1 MILSGQQILEY
12 GIVEKSDNVNPQPNS
27 IDLKLT
33 GVYYPVTKE
42 IGKKLSE
49 EDFHE
54 VDKFV
59 IKDISAWRKRLAKS
73 TNYYHLDYDTKYL
86 FGVQKINL
94 SPRLLPT
101 TTIEN
106 DQLCATYEKKY
117 FTAEIKP
124 KSSWSRRG
132 WMMSPNHFDS
142 GFVGDGAVIIRT
154 PQYQDGM
161 PNKITVNTDM
171 YFAQL
176 VVSDAYPTENYN
188 GQYQGSKF

>member
-1 MILSGQQILEY
+1 MILSGKDIVKY
-12 GIVEKSDNVNPQPNS
+12 GILSDVETDAIQPNS
-27 IDLKLT
+27 CDLKLT

-42 IGKKLSE
+42 LGKKLSE

-54 VDKFV
+54 VFPLLETRENGH
-59 IKDISAWRKRLAKS
+59 IISTEYK
-73 TNYYHLDYDTKYL
+73 LDYDTKYL
-86 FGVQKINL
+86 FGVQKIDL

-106 DQLCATYEKKY
+106 DQLYATSEEKY

-142 GFVGDGAVIIRT
+142 GFAGNGAVIIRT
-154 PQYQDGM
+154 PQHQDGM
-161 PNKITVNTDM
+161 PSQITVNTDM

>member
-1 MILSGQQILEY
+1 MILPGNDIVKF
-12 GIVEKSDNVNPQPNS
+12 GIVSDVETNAIQPNS

-54 VDKFV
+54 VDKSFTIEKNFPDKYSV
-59 IKDISAWRKRLAKS
+59 EEI
-73 TNYYHLDYDTKYL
+73 YEYELDYDTKYL

-106 DQLCATYEKKY
+106 DQLCATTEEKY

-124 KSSWSRRG
+124 KSSWSIRSWEFFG
-132 WMMSPNHFDS
+132 NLWDT
-142 GFVGDGAVIIRT
+142 GFSNTGFILVRT
-154 PQYQDGM
+154 PQFRKGM
-161 PNKITVNTDM
+161 PEKITVNTDM

-176 VVSDAYPTENYN
+176 KVSDAYPTENYVRVM
-188 GQYQGSKF
+188 GR

>member
-27 IDLKLT
+27 VDLKLT

-54 VDKFV
+54 VDKSFTIEKNFLDKYSV
-59 IKDISAWRKRLAKS
+59 EEI
-73 TNYYHLDYDTKYL
+73 YEYELDYDTKYL

-124 KSSWSRRG
+124 KSSWSIRSWEFFG
-132 WMMSPNHFDS
+132 NLWDT
-142 GFVGDGAVIIRT
+142 GFSNTGFILVRT
-154 PQYQDGM
+154 PQFRKGM
-161 PNKITVNTDM
+161 PEKITVNTDM

-176 VVSDAYPTENYN
+176 KVSDAYPTENYVRVM
-188 GQYQGSKF
+188 GR

>member
-54 VDKFV
+54 VDKSFTIEKNFLDKYSV
-59 IKDISAWRKRLAKS
+59 EEI
-73 TNYYHLDYDTKYL
+73 YEYELDYDTKYL

-124 KSSWSRRG
+124 KSSWSIRSWEFFG
-132 WMMSPNHFDS
+132 NLWDT
-142 GFVGDGAVIIRT
+142 GFSNTGFILVRT
-154 PQYQDGM
+154 PQFRKGM
-161 PNKITVNTDM
+161 PEKITVNTDM

-176 VVSDAYPTENYN
+176 KVSDAYPTENYVRVM
-188 GQYQGSKF
+188 GR

>member
-54 VDKFV
+54 VDKSFTIEKNFPDKYSV
-59 IKDISAWRKRLAKS
+59 EEI
-73 TNYYHLDYDTKYL
+73 YEYELDYDTKYL

-124 KSSWSRRG
+124 KSSWSIRSWEFFG
-132 WMMSPNHFDS
+132 NLWDT
-142 GFVGDGAVIIRT
+142 GFSNTGFILVRT
-154 PQYQDGM
+154 PQFRKGM
-161 PNKITVNTDM
+161 PEKITVNTYM

-176 VVSDAYPTENYN
+176 KVSDAYPTENYVRVM
-188 GQYQGSKF
+188 GR

>member
-54 VDKFV
+54 VDKSFTIEKNFPDKYSV
-59 IKDISAWRKRLAKS
+59 EEI
-73 TNYYHLDYDTKYL
+73 YEYELDYDTKYL

-106 DQLCATYEKKY
+106 DQLCATYEKKN
-117 FTAEIKP
+117 ILRQ
-124 KSSWSRRG
+124 KSNR
-132 WMMSPNHFDS
+132 NHH
-142 GFVGDGAVIIRT
+142 GVGGV
-154 PQYQDGM
+154 G
-161 PNKITVNTDM
+161 
-171 YFAQL
+171 
-176 VVSDAYPTENYN
+176 
-188 GQYQGSKF
+188 

>member
-54 VDKFV
+54 VDKSFTIEKNFPDKYSV
-59 IKDISAWRKRLAKS
+59 EEI
-73 TNYYHLDYDTKYL
+73 YEYELDYDTKYL

-124 KSSWSRRG
+124 KSSWSIG
-132 WMMSPNHFDS
+132 SWEFFGNLWDT
-142 GFVGDGAVIIRT
+142 GFSNTGFILVRT
-154 PQYQDGM
+154 PQFRKGM
-161 PNKITVNTDM
+161 PEKITVNTDM

-176 VVSDAYPTENYN
+176 KVSDAYPTENYVRVM
-188 GQYQGSKF
+188 GR

>member
-1 MILSGQQILEY
+1 MILSGKDIVKY
-12 GIVEKSDNVNPQPNS
+12 GIVSDVEASAIQPNS

-59 IKDISAWRKRLAKS
+59 IKDISAWRSSKKTS

-124 KSSWSRRG
+124 KSSWSIRSWEFFG
-132 WMMSPNHFDS
+132 NLWDT
-142 GFVGDGAVIIRT
+142 GFSNTGFILVRT
-154 PQYQDGM
+154 PQFRKGM
-161 PNKITVNTDM
+161 PEKITVNTDM

-176 VVSDAYPTENYN
+176 KVSDAYPTENYVRVM
-188 GQYQGSKF
+188 GR

>member
-27 IDLKLT
+27 VDLKLT

-54 VDKFV
+54 VDKSFTIEKNFLDKYSV
-59 IKDISAWRKRLAKS
+59 EEI
-73 TNYYHLDYDTKYL
+73 YEYELDYDTKYL

-124 KSSWSRRG
+124 KSSWSNRSWEFFG
-132 WMMSPNHFDS
+132 NLWDT
-142 GFVGDGAVIIRT
+142 GFSNTGFILVRT
-154 PQYQDGM
+154 PQFRKGM
-161 PNKITVNTDM
+161 PEKITVNTDM

-176 VVSDAYPTENYN
+176 KVSDAYPTENYVRVM
-188 GQYQGSKF
+188 GR